1 VRELL
6 RPVSSEDGRTWRDTK
21 IIIKARKSQK

>member
-6 RPVSSEDGRTWRDTK
+6 RDRIEEGVLTLGS
-21 IIIKARKSQK
+21 IVVKARKSQK